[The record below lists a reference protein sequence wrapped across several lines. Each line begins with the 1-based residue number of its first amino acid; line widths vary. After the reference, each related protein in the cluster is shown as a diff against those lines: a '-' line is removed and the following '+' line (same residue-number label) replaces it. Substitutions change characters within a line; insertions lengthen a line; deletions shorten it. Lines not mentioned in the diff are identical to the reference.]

1 MRNIK
6 KHKETNQCIFCRTC
20 LGSCSFPVEFSMF
33 LFCHMRTFLVEAEV
47 LERDGFSTPCR
58 GRRLFFASGKIFR
71 NPGKNPKI
79 CCFKGNFR
87 NGISHGI
94 FHRLGIS
101 EIDVQGIFPL
111 ILGDVQTYVHIISC
125 FVGRTTLFLG

>member
-1 MRNIK
+1 
-6 KHKETNQCIFCRTC
+6 
-20 LGSCSFPVEFSMF
+20 MF
-33 LFCHMRTFLVEAEV
+33 LFCHISIFLVEAEV

-58 GRRLFFASGKIFR
+58 GRRLIR
-71 NPGKNPKI
+71 QRKNLSKS
-79 CCFKGNFR
+79 R

-111 ILGDVQTYVHIISC
+111 ILGGVQTYVHIISF

>member
-6 KHKETNQCIFCRTC
+6 KHKETNQCIFCRIC
-20 LGSCSFPVEFSMF
+20 LGSCSLPIEFSMF
-33 LFCHMRTFLVEAEV
+33 LFCHWNVFLVEAEV

-58 GRRLFFASGKIFR
+58 GRRLFFAGKIFR
-71 NPGKNPKI
+71 TPGKFPKI
-79 CCFKGNFR
+79 CYFKGNFR
-87 NGISHGI
+87 NRISHGF

-125 FVGRTTLFLG
+125 FVGRTALFLG